1 MKKHITLLAA
11 ACLLA
16 VSTSQAGTL
25 WDTVGDFFAQNPTN
39 SWDVSA
45 YGLKNLSTDPPGIAN
60 GLGGGARVGYW
71 LTPNIG
77 AALDVSYCETSWTF
91 ASLGIAA
98 RGTFHIGS
106 LDVTPYISAGP
117 GWNIDAKGLG
127 PEIVALAGGGA
138 SVTLKKWPSWA
149 AFAEYTTVLT
159 EKEQRRVVFGLTKRF

>member
-98 RGTFHIGS
+98 RGTFHIG
-106 LDVTPYISAGP
+106 
-117 GWNIDAKGLG
+117 
-127 PEIVALAGGGA
+127 ALAGGGA